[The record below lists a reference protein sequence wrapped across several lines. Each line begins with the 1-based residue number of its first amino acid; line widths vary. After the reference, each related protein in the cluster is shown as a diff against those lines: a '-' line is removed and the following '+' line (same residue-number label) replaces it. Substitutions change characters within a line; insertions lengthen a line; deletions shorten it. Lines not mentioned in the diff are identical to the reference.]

1 MLERWSICS
10 AYVSNILLQ
19 KDLPCAPLRSSRG
32 AGVSPKISAPPMR
45 PALLSRL
52 DILGPNQA
60 IHTAVSIA
68 TPEVRIF
75 LSTADRLRAWSS
87 PWPEAVQRTEGVNVI
102 PQNLRKR
109 IRSFFG
115 HAYTTDTYLPLWAN
129 PALERFP
136 AAIALGAAGEALLDT
151 SLRGTRWRDGR
162 AGL

>member
-87 PWPEAVQRTEGVNVI
+87 PWPEAVQRTEGVNVT
-102 PQNLRKR
+102 PP
-109 IRSFFG
+109 IRSS
-115 HAYTTDTYLPLWAN
+115 TVT
-129 PALERFP
+129 
-136 AAIALGAAGEALLDT
+136 
-151 SLRGTRWRDGR
+151 GR
-162 AGL
+162 ADIHPGGSQRAERQGA